1 MCSGFNCGYWFPSC
15 SGLAFVE
22 VEEVNFVAIERKQLW
37 EIVHLK
43 NDFVEP
49 TNFMNKKNLHSLR
62 IFVPGLTI
70 DVSGVALDEFG
81 NSPRD
86 V

>member
-1 MCSGFNCGYWFPSC
+1 
-15 SGLAFVE
+15 
-22 VEEVNFVAIERKQLW
+22 
-37 EIVHLK
+37 VHLE

-81 NSPRD
+81 NTPRH